1 MSIKYEIQSIKNSQG
16 NGEERC
22 FARIY
27 EGSPMTSDEI
37 ENYIQA
43 NCSLTKGDV
52 RAALSALR
60 ELMADKLAEGARFRI
75 PGIGGFSF
83 AAGLEL
89 PDGVTA
95 DKARGNHIRVRG
107 INFRPDIALFRDA
120 TRGVHFER
128 ADFTTKSREYSEES
142 LLQAIRTYLD
152 GHDCITRRVMEL
164 HFGLRRSAAQR
175 WLNYFAEV
183 GVLKRVGL
191 KSSPV
196 YFLNA

>member
-1 MSIKYEIQSIKNSQG
+1 MSIKYEIQSIKNSHG
-16 NGEERC
+16 SGEERS

-27 EGSPMTSDEI
+27 ESSPMTSDEI

-43 NCSLTKGDV
+43 NCSLTKSDV

-75 PGIGGFSF
+75 PGIGSFSF

-95 DKARGNHIRVRG
+95 DKARGNHIRVRN

-120 TRGVHFER
+120 TRGVRFER
-128 ADFTTKSREYSEES
+128 ADFTTKSREYAGED
-142 LLQAIRTYLD
+142 LLQAIRTYLA
-152 GHDCITRRVMEL
+152 GHDGITRRVLEL

-175 WLNYFAEV
+175 WLCHFTEV
-183 GVLKRVGL
+183 GALKRVGL

>member
-16 NGEERC
+16 SGEERS

-43 NCSLTKGDV
+43 NCSLTKSDV

-95 DKARGNHIRVRG
+95 DKVRGNHIRVRG

-120 TRGVHFER
+120 TRDVHFER
-128 ADFTTKSREYSEES
+128 ADFTTKSREYSEDS
-142 LLQAIRTYLD
+142 LLLAIRTYLA
-152 GHDCITRRVMEL
+152 GHDVITRRVMEL

-175 WLNYFAEV
+175 WLRHFSEV

-196 YFLNA
+196 YMLDA